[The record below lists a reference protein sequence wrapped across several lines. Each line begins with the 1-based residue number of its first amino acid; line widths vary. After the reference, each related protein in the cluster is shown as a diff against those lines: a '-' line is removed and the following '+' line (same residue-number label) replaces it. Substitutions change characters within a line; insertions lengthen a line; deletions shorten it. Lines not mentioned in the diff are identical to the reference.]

1 MLMKNKRATKVARK
15 NLRKAQLFLKGGE
28 SEAFYEEVSRALW
41 GYLSDKFNI
50 ALSVLSI
57 DSVSSHLS
65 AKAVKEDTIE
75 AFVEVLNNCDY
86 ARFAPGESKIKMTEI
101 YTQALS
107 IISKIENELK

>member
-1 MLMKNKRATKVARK
+1 MLIKNKRATKVARR
-15 NLRKAQLFLKGGE
+15 NLKKAQHYLKGGD
-28 SEAFYEEVSRALW
+28 SEAFYEEISRALW

-50 ALSVLSI
+50 SLSALSI

-65 AKAVKEDTIE
+65 DKKVHEDMIK
-75 AFVEVLNNCDY
+75 AFVEVLNNCEY
-86 ARFAPGESKIKMTEI
+86 ARFAPGKSSIKMAEI